1 MIFNTLFSY
10 LKIKSMMNIMYSS
23 VSAISLCVTVR
34 IHFVK
39 RSKEKRSFSISCLPG
54 RRYNITDSL
63 VCQGGLIYEYLP
75 HSIHHDSIRLHVY
88 FIPSFKSRWPIAG
101 QWGVGFSLTKVTA
114 DLAPLECQKT
124 WKWFLLNSVAARA
137 MSTTRKI
144 QLS

>member
-1 MIFNTLFSY
+1 MIFRTVFSY
-10 LKIKSMMNIMYSS
+10 LKIKCMMNIMYSS
-23 VSAISLCVTVR
+23 VSAITLYVTAK

-63 VCQGGLIYEYLP
+63 VCQDGLIYEYLLD
-75 HSIHHDSIRLHVY
+75 SIHHDSIRLHVY
-88 FIPSFKSRWPIAG
+88 FIPSFKNRWPIAG
-101 QWGVGFSLTKVTA
+101 QWGVGFWLNKATA
-114 DLAPLECQKT
+114 DLAPLECQKN

-137 MSTTRKI
+137 RPTARKI